1 MATKTSSTTRTGRKP
16 ASKTAAQN
24 VETVIA
30 STETASTPSINE
42 PKKTYK
48 PKAIELDPHMY
59 VPVRNGFNGKL
70 IYISRKTG
78 ERYVWEN
85 FGDEQDMEL
94 MELRAAKTSY
104 KAFFENNWFLID
116 DPDVIEYLGVE
127 RFYKDALTFDEFDTL
142 FQMDPDEIE
151 NKVSGL
157 SKGQKMSLKYR
168 ARQMVKNGQID
179 SIRVITILERLLETE
194 LINRQGDIA

>member
-1 MATKTSSTTRTGRKP
+1 MATKASSTARTGRKP
-16 ASKTAAQN
+16 AAKTVSNN
-24 VETVIA
+24 VETTVQNTEAPQAPTIREQKIA
-30 STETASTPSINE
+30 
-42 PKKTYK
+42 YK
-48 PKAIELDPHMY
+48 PKEVELDPHMY

-127 RFYKDALTFDEFDTL
+127 RFYKDALTYDEFDTL
-142 FQMDPDEIE
+142 FEMDPDAIE
-151 NKVSGL
+151 SKVSGL

-168 ARQMVKNGQID
+168 ARQMVKDGRID
-179 SIRVITILERLLETE
+179 SIKVITILERLLETE
-194 LINRQGDIA
+194 LINRQGDIV